1 MSKAIGKLE
10 GMAAVQAEIYDKME
24 EILNL
29 LKSTPTLYLAAENI
43 PIAGTCSIIIIEYDT
58 MYYVLHNLNPQRLTS

>member
-10 GMAAVQAEIYDKME
+10 GMAAVQAEICDKME

-29 LKSTPTLYLAAENI
+29 LKSTPAAENI
-43 PIAGTCSIIIIEYDT
+43 PPLQ
-58 MYYVLHNLNPQRLTS
+58 VHVVFL

>member
-10 GMAAVQAEIYDKME
+10 GMAAVQAEICDKM

-29 LKSTPTLYLAAENI
+29 LKSTPILPPAAENI
-43 PIAGTCSIIIIEYDT
+43 PIAGTIEYDT
-58 MYYVLHNLNPQRLTS
+58 M

>member
-1 MSKAIGKLE
+1 MSKAIGKLD
-10 GMAAVQAEIYDKME
+10 GMAAVQAEICDKME

-29 LKSTPTLYLAAENI
+29 LKSTPTLHPAAENI

-58 MYYVLHNLNPQRLTS
+58 MYYVLHNLNPQQLTS